1 MQQNETKYYTVR
13 TVPISNWNIVEM
25 YVKSIPLTRIYTT
38 THFSVWYRHFKKKVA
53 VLSLHYGPNTWLCKN
68 CKLLMNLHTSY

>member
-38 THFSVWYRHFKKKVA
+38 THFSVLVQTLQEKSGGV
-53 VLSLHYGPNTWLCKN
+53 
-68 CKLLMNLHTSY
+68 KLALWAQYLVM